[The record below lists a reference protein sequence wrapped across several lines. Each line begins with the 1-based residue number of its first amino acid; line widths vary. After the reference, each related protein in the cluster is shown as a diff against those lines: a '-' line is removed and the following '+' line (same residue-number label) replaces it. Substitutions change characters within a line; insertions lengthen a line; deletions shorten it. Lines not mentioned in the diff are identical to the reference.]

1 MNGNNILFNI
11 LFIIIIISLGV
22 FAIRLIPY
30 VLLLWFIYFIY
41 SSLIKPLINN
51 IRSGKDDDFKDSR
64 TSYRSE
70 NENSSDS
77 TYINTSKSVKDEG
90 FFKKDR
96 DFIDVDYDEKD

>member
-11 LFIIIIISLGV
+11 LFIIIIISLGI

-30 VLLLWFIYFIY
+30 VLLMWFIYYIY

-51 IRSGKDDDFKDSR
+51 FRTRKDDDFKESR
-64 TSYRSE
+64 SGYRDKDE
-70 NENSSDS
+70 NQTDT
-77 TYINTSKSVKDEG
+77 TYINTSKSVKDED